1 MTIDFQQI
9 FQKIHSIGKDA
20 RARQEFIEKKRE
32 RAWDLL
38 QEHAADLEN
47 LRDRVERVVRQYDPN
62 LRCALPVDGQLNA
75 RFSPDSKLD
84 AATVI
89 AVDGSQIVP
98 DRHEAIIYGLVNVGA
113 VSMKVNSGESPE
125 VFAESE
131 LLFSDEEIRNKD
143 GSIKDEGAIAL
154 IRDARERAK
163 LLELASKFP
172 MPVLALTDGPVE
184 LWGAKDPANA
194 ESYQKFLQK
203 YLDDLRKLNEL
214 DVTLAGYVG
223 KPAADLMIRLLEIAG
238 AADEDLKKVREYHP
252 LLGATDRWMFA
263 KLLQPGERS
272 SVFGLQSG
280 SRAYYKGPLAV
291 HFFYLNVGDAGH
303 PFIDR
308 VEIPQWVAEDHEKL
322 NLLHT
327 VLVQQSKL
335 LGARPYPYILHRAHE
350 TAKVS
355 HDEKEQ
361 ITMML
366 AAELRGQG
374 AEMDDPSNKS
384 VAKGH
389 SGRKTRYGK

>member
-1 MTIDFQQI
+1 MAIDFQQI
-9 FQKIHSIGKDA
+9 FQKIRGIGQDA

-32 RAWDLL
+32 RAWNLL
-38 QEHAADLEN
+38 HEHAADFQI
-47 LRDRVERVVRQYDPN
+47 LRDRAERVVRQFDPN
-62 LRCALPVDGQLNA
+62 LRCALPVERELNA
-75 RFSPDSKLD
+75 SFRADSRPDTAS
-84 AATVI
+84 VI

-98 DRHEAIIYGLVNVGA
+98 DRHEAILYGLVNVGA
-113 VSMKVNSGESPE
+113 VAMKLNSGEPPE

-131 LLFSDEEIRNKD
+131 LLFSDEEIRNHD

-154 IRDARERAK
+154 IRDAKERAK
-163 LLELASKFP
+163 LLELASRFP
-172 MPVLALTDGPVE
+172 APVLTLTDGPVE

-194 ESYQKFLQK
+194 ESYQKFLQR
-203 YLDDLRKLNEL
+203 YLNDLRKLNEL

-223 KPAADLMIRLLEIAG
+223 KPAADLVIRLLEIAM
-238 AADEDLKKVREYHP
+238 AKDEELKKVREFHP
-252 LLGATDRWMFA
+252 LLGATDRWLFG

-280 SRAYYKGPLAV
+280 SRAYYEGPLAV

-303 PFIDR
+303 PSIDR
-308 VEIPQWVAEDHEKL
+308 VEIPQWVAKDDEKL
-322 NLLHT
+322 NTLHR
-327 VLVQQSKL
+327 VLIQQSKL

-366 AAELRGQG
+366 TAELRVQG
-374 AEMDDPSNKS
+374 AEIDAPSNKS

-389 SGRKTRYGK
+389 SGQKTRYGK